1 MSEFMIL
8 YRGKATDM
16 SEMSAEQAQEVM
28 GKWATWM
35 EGVGAALKDVGSPF
49 GPAASVLDNGSSGS
63 AADLTGYSILEAAD
77 MAAAQALVEG
87 HPYLSDNDGLFAI
100 DIFEMMPVPMQE

>member
-8 YRGKATDM
+8 YKGKATDM
-16 SEMSAEQAQEVM
+16 SEMSEAQAQEIM
-28 GKWATWM
+28 GKWAAWM
-35 EGVGAALKDVGSPF
+35 ESVGPALKDVGTPL
-49 GPAASVLDNGSSGS
+49 GPGSSVLDNGSSGS
-63 AADLTGYSILEAAD
+63 AADLTGYSIVEAAD
-77 MAAAQALVEG
+77 MDAAKGLVDG